1 MLIPGIHLKAALQF
15 RGQKDLRKYLNGVC
29 FLSEYG
35 HTVATDGHRI
45 VLCETPKD
53 YAEQLARDVSR
64 AVNTYKLPDHLAPA
78 TWHDQPDYAHLQGE
92 LILDI
97 PSTYKPHDI
106 VDVRA
111 DGTLISYKTTGKSRS
126 IKTGNAVGG
135 GLSVE
140 RVDKFEVI
148 DGHYPNYQDVVPAR
162 AAVATWQPQGV
173 IALDADYLAAFAKFL
188 PAHTPLLMYRRAV
201 KDGAV
206 FRLTPA
212 APTPPQEGKSAPYID
227 PALDGVQAV
236 IMPVRVS
243 T

>member
-15 RGQKDLRKYLNGVC
+15 RGHKDARRYLNGVC

-53 YAEQLARDVSR
+53 YAATLAQDVAR
-64 AVNTYKLPDHLAPA
+64 ATNTYKLPDHLAPA
-78 TWHDQPDYAHLQGE
+78 TWHDQPDYDHLQGE

-97 PSTYKPHDI
+97 PPTYKPHDV

-111 DGTLISYKTTGKSRS
+111 DGTLISYKTAGKSRS
-126 IKTGNAVGG
+126 VKGKAMGG

-148 DGHYPNYQDVVPAR
+148 DGHYPHYRDVMPAR
-162 AAVATWQPQGV
+162 ADVAAWEPQGA

-188 PAHTPLLMYRRAV
+188 PAHTPLLIYRRAV
-201 KDGAV
+201 KDGVV

-212 APTPPQEGKSAPYID
+212 APAAPQEGKGTPYID
-227 PALDGVQAV
+227 PALDGIQAV
-236 IMPVRVS
+236 IMPVRVA